1 MQTPSG
7 EWVKDCLRH
16 SEFFGR
22 KLLYKLIWS
31 FVFFFPHPRS
41 ARQNW
46 KELLPSLMGEN
57 ETLYWPLSEKLKIS
71 LFPASVPNPMTLIS
85 RSETKILF
93 LLFFILGLWRV
104 PKWHCDGLMIISLLW
119 QGQALGVRGNSIKPT
134 RWFAQSHL
142 LHSSDKQRPPPSW
155 SWRAESSSGLNPSQ
169 DS

>member
-31 FVFFFPHPRS
+31 FVFFFSPIPGLQDRTGKNSSHHS
-41 ARQNW
+41 
-46 KELLPSLMGEN
+46 
-57 ETLYWPLSEKLKIS
+57 WPLSEKLKIS